1 MLTREKSLKTYG
13 GRRMTD
19 QPKLFGLSEVELNA
33 YLKAMSQP
41 KLSEMSVEEVK
52 EYLKT
57 QSKPQSSYQ
66 PEPKKKP
73 EEPPQYFYD
82 ISTNLFIG

>member
-1 MLTREKSLKTYG
+1 
-13 GRRMTD
+13 MTE
-19 QPKLFGLSEVELNA
+19 QPNLND
-33 YLKAMSQP
+33 
-41 KLSEMSVEEVK
+41 MSVEELK

-66 PEPKKKP
+66 PETKKKP

>member
-1 MLTREKSLKTYG
+1 MMLWIVSNFTSNNTRTE
-13 GRRMTD
+13 MTE
-19 QPKLFGLSEVELNA
+19 QPKL
-33 YLKAMSQP
+33 Y
-41 KLSEMSVEEVK
+41 EMSVEEVK

-66 PEPKKKP
+66 PEKKKKP

-82 ISTNLFIG
+82 ISTNLFVG

>member
-1 MLTREKSLKTYG
+1 
-13 GRRMTD
+13 MTE

-33 YLKAMSQP
+33 YLKAMLQP
-41 KLSEMSVEEVK
+41 KLCEMSVEEVK
-52 EYLKT
+52 EYLKSQS

-66 PEPKKKP
+66 QETKKKP
-73 EEPPQYFYD
+73 DKPPQYFYD

>member
-1 MLTREKSLKTYG
+1 
-13 GRRMTD
+13 MTE
-19 QPKLFGLSEVELNA
+19 QPKLFGMCEEQLNA

-41 KLSEMSVEEVK
+41 KLYDMSVEEVK

-66 PEPKKKP
+66 PETKKKP

>member
-1 MLTREKSLKTYG
+1 
-13 GRRMTD
+13 MTE
-19 QPKLFGLSEVELNA
+19 QPKLFGMCEEQLNA
-33 YLKAMSQP
+33 YLKAMSQ
-41 KLSEMSVEEVK
+41 
-52 EYLKT
+52 T

-66 PEPKKKP
+66 PETKKKPQSKPQSSYQPETKKKP